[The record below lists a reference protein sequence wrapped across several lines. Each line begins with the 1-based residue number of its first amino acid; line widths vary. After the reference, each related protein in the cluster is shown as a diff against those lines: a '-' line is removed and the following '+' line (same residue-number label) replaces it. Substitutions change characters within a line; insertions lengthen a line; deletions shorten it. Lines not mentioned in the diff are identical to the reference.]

1 MDPKKIEE
9 FEKSQYFISEE
20 HRHHLRL
27 RDLFGLSLRVFRVRP
42 LRTILTILGISLGI
56 GTVLFLVSLGYGL
69 QYILIGKLAAT
80 EDSLVSLEAFYPSE
94 SNLNITSEN
103 IKDIASLPEV
113 AEVSPVAEFTG
124 EVKSDSIS
132 GFLLVRI
139 VNPNYFRLSGLASDI
154 GSAFVEEERAALAS
168 NQALKLLNLKED
180 VSSLWQKINVKA
192 FYQEESSPE
201 IGIAEVP
208 FPLYIKGIISDEFQ
222 PPFIVIPVSAVIDKP
237 PFYQKI
243 FVKAKDIDSVEIL
256 RDKLIEK
263 GFLISARID
272 LVNQAKKIMTIITSV
287 LGVFGVT
294 ALVVSAIGMFNTMVI
309 GFLERIFEVGIM
321 KSIGATVGDIR
332 NLFLMESLIMG
343 LLGGIGG
350 ILTGVLAGESFNLGL
365 NFLAKYLGGK
375 SVDIFIYPIR
385 FIIFIVALSGLVGIL
400 SGFWPAKRA
409 AQLSPK
415 QAFLR
420 K

>member
-1 MDPKKIEE
+1 MDPKKLEQ
-9 FEKSQYFISEE
+9 FQYFVSEE
-20 HRHHLRL
+20 NRHHLRL
-27 RDLFGLSLRVFRVRP
+27 RDLFNLSLRVFRVRP
-42 LRTILTILGISLGI
+42 LRTILTILGISFGI
-56 GTVLFLVSLGYGL
+56 GTVLFLVSFGYGL

-80 EDSLVSLEAFYPSE
+80 EDSLVSLEAFYPGE

-103 IKDIASLPEV
+103 IKDIAALPEV

-124 EVKSDSIS
+124 EVKSDGIS

-139 VNPNYFRLSGLASDI
+139 VNPNYFRLSGLTLDI
-154 GSAFVEEERAALAS
+154 GSAFVEEEKAALVS

-180 VSSLWQKINVKA
+180 DFSLGKKINVKA
-192 FYQEESSPE
+192 LYQGEDSSE
-201 IGIAEVP
+201 VKAAEVP

-222 PPFIVIPVSAVIDKP
+222 PPFVIIPSSAIIDKP

-243 FVKAKDIDSVEIL
+243 FIKAKDIDGIEIL

-272 LVNQAKKIMTIITSV
+272 LVNQAKKIMTIITVV

-309 GFLERIFEVGIM
+309 GFMERIFEVGIM
-321 KSIGATVGDIR
+321 KSIGATVSDIR

-343 LLGGIGG
+343 LLGGMGG

-375 SVDIFIYPIR
+375 PVSLFIYPIN
-385 FIIFIVALSGLVGIL
+385 FIILIVALSGLVGIL
-400 SGFWPAKRA
+400 SGFWPARKA
-409 AQLSPK
+409 AKLSPK